1 MGLQVLIDQYKA
13 IKSEPIN
20 DSSGW
25 HLQSEKIA
33 NLSNL
38 MHKFFISDL
47 EKIQNFDFISSLI
60 NLSSAKI
67 QMGHTIELNKKFKLI
82 YNNTEKTVDITL
94 LTPSELVEI
103 FNENW
108 SDTEKMIIEL
118 FFADA
123 DTWLLTNLGLYLNK
137 QP

>member
-20 DSSGW
+20 DSSEW
-25 HLQSEKIA
+25 NIQSEKIA

-60 NLSSAKI
+60 HLSSTKI
-67 QMGHTIELNKKFKLI
+67 QIGHTIELNKKFKLI
-82 YNNTEKTVDITL
+82 YNNTENTVDITL

-108 SDTEKMIIEL
+108 SDTEKLTIEL